1 MKKWIILVLCFLIA
15 RPAILEA
22 LVFRSRPKQ
31 SYVIRGQAPTVPQED
46 IAWYELDVNGEEF
59 IWLPTPS
66 LTPDPAP
73 KPLDVPQDKAPII
86 PHVED
91 AWYQLDDE
99 EKQFIA
105 ELDALRT
112 SLGLPQVFVAEHIVQ
127 DCRNW
132 SAYLQ
137 RTGRFHHGS
146 NQENIAMGHEDG
158 TATFRQW
165 RRSPGHNAKLC
176 NRNDMVVGI
185 GRVENVWTY
194 RAAPCLDT
202 YQSGKTPPAPTPPTP
217 AE

>member
-31 SYVIRGQAPTVPQED
+31 SYTVRGQAPTVLQET
-46 IAWYELDVNGEEF
+46 WYTLDVDGEEF
-59 IWLPTPS
+59 IRLPAP
-66 LTPDPAP
+66 PPAP
-73 KPLDVPQDKAPII
+73 KPPDVLQEKAPII
-86 PHVED
+86 PHEEE
-91 AWYQLDDE
+91 AWLGLDDE

-105 ELDALRT
+105 ELDKLRE
-112 SLGLPQVFVAEHIVQ
+112 SLGLPQVVVVENIVQ

-132 SAYLQ
+132 SAHLQ
-137 RTGRFHHGS
+137 RTGRFYHGS
-146 NQENIAMGHEDG
+146 GQENIAMGHEDG

-202 YQSGKTPPAPTPPTP
+202 YQSGKTPPAPT
-217 AE
+217 E